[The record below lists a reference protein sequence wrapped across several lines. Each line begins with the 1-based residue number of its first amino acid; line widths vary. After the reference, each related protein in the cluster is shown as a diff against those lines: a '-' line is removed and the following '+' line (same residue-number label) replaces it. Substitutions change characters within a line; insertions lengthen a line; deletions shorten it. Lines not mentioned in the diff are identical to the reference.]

1 MTLLYPAVPN
11 PALWERD
18 EPNTRVLFLSEG
30 GKSEIHSKKGDKR
43 GLSLGRSSFLGL
55 GILDRDLAGRRGTK
69 NKATDETILDDGR
82 VDG

>member
-1 MTLLYPAVPN
+1 VFCFCLKGEN
-11 PALWERD
+11 P
-18 EPNTRVLFLSEG
+18 
-30 GKSEIHSKKGDKR
+30 EIPSKKGDKR